1 MPRVLMR
8 PHQQQEQVPDCG
20 PGPLQGVE
28 LRISVLLKSIRASE
42 LSLSE
47 CIKCSVICQKKL
59 YTPSIPGYADQDGH
73 LVPPPAP
80 GLDAVHAGVPSPHR
94 SDITSPDHSK
104 KYLCLFRLHPKGRR
118 YKLDRYLQ
126 DRLDHCDPV

>member
-73 LVPPPAP
+73 CVPAPAP

-94 SDITSPDHSK
+94 SDITSPDHSQK
-104 KYLCLFRLHPKGRR
+104 ISLSFQAPSKRPPL
-118 YKLDRYLQ
+118 
-126 DRLDHCDPV
+126 